1 MQEKGLHINICQLNK
16 TVRNN
21 LESFHEFG
29 NMQIIQR
36 DLSNP
41 SSMTK
46 MEVTGTIFCQVMFNT
61 TGDWWLFQVP
71 QRNPHPCREDLLSVT
86 FLLVSWEAFL
96 GGCFSA
102 PYTASEILKL
112 NERSKDPFVGG
123 WGYISQHTLLGVVS
137 LSETGDPSC
146 HPTWPKPSE
155 RLCSARAIYSSAM
168 SVEIKQ
174 LFLAGHK
181 DPKNHKQLN
190 ILQYL
195 CVLTYYPNT

>member
-1 MQEKGLHINICQLNK
+1 MQEKGLHICQLTK

-86 FLLVSWEAFL
+86 FLLVSWEAF
-96 GGCFSA
+96 
-102 PYTASEILKL
+102 
-112 NERSKDPFVGG
+112 
-123 WGYISQHTLLGVVS
+123 WGDAFL
-137 LSETGDPSC
+137 
-146 HPTWPKPSE
+146 HPTQRVKSSSSMKGRRIPLLVDGGTSHSIPYLGWFPCQKQVIHHAIPPDPNL
-155 RLCSARAIYSSAM
+155 RSACAQQEPYIPQQWVLRSSSYS
-168 SVEIKQ
+168 
-174 LFLAGHK
+174 
-181 DPKNHKQLN
+181 
-190 ILQYL
+190 
-195 CVLTYYPNT
+195 